1 MNRWVDW
8 GVELIRRTSTDLSPD
23 VEAALRRAAAA
34 EETGSTARSVL
45 DAILKNVALAREAS
59 TPICQDTG
67 LVSFYLHLPRGMDP
81 EPVKDGLTE
90 AVREAT
96 RLGFLRPNA
105 VNPITGKNSGDNV
118 GLHLPCFSVE
128 VHDSSDVLV
137 DLVLKGGGS
146 ENVGAQY
153 RLPDARL
160 KAGRDLA
167 GVEKCILDAVFQAQ
181 GFGCA
186 PGVVGVCIGGDR
198 GGSYLGAKKQ
208 LLRPLDDTNE
218 DPELAALEERL
229 LHNVNDLGIG
239 PMGFGG
245 RTTVLGVKVGYLHR
259 HPASFFVSMAYCCW
273 ADRRRRM
280 VVRGG
285 TEAQV
290 L

>member
-1 MNRWVDW
+1 MNKWVEW
-8 GVELIRRTSTDLSPD
+8 GVELLRRTTADLSPD
-23 VEAALRRAAAA
+23 VEAALRRSAAC
-34 EETGSTARSVL
+34 EVEGSTSRNVL
-45 DAILKNVALAREAS
+45 DAILKNVELAREFGS
-59 TPICQDTG
+59 PICQDTG
-67 LVSFYLHLPRGMDP
+67 LVSFYLQVPRGTDA
-81 EPVKDGLTE
+81 EPLKANLTE

-96 RLGFLRPNA
+96 RLGLLRPNA
-105 VNPITGKNSGDNV
+105 VNPVTGRNSGDNV
-118 GLHLPCFSVE
+118 GLNHPYFSVE
-128 VHDSSDVLV
+128 LHDSKDIVVDVM
-137 DLVLKGGGS
+137 LKGGGS

-186 PGVVGVCIGGDR
+186 PGIIGVCIGGDR
-198 GGSYLGAKKQ
+198 AGSFLGAKKQ
-208 LLRPLDDTNE
+208 LLRPLDDKNE
-218 DPELAALEERL
+218 DPELAALEDRL
-229 LHNVNDLGIG
+229 FSALNELGIG

-273 ADRRRRM
+273 ADRRRRL

-285 TEAQV
+285 EEAQF

>member
-1 MNRWVDW
+1 M
-8 GVELIRRTSTDLSPD
+8 IRRTSTDLSPD
-23 VEAALRRAAAA
+23 VEAALRKAAAT
-34 EETGSTARSVL
+34 EDEGSTARSVL
-45 DAILKNVALAREAS
+45 DAILKNVELARAGS

-81 EPVKDGLTE
+81 EPVKSGLTE

-96 RLGFLRPNA
+96 RLGLLRPNA
-105 VNPITGKNSGDNV
+105 VNPVTGKNSGDNV
-118 GLHLPCFSVE
+118 GLNLPSFSVE
-128 VHDSSDVLV
+128 VHDAPEVVV
-137 DLVLKGGGS
+137 DLMQKGGGS

-198 GGSYLGAKKQ
+198 AGSYLWAKKQ
-208 LLRPLDDTNE
+208 LLRRLDDVNE

-229 LHNVNDLGIG
+229 LRKLNELGIG

-273 ADRRRRM
+273 ADRRRRL
-280 VVRGG
+280 VVRGD
-285 TEAQV
+285 EAEV

>member
-1 MNRWVDW
+1 MNPWVDW
-8 GVELIRRTSTDLSPD
+8 GVELIRRTSSDLSPD
-23 VEAALRRAAAA
+23 VEAALREAAAA
-34 EETGSTARSVL
+34 EEAGSTARSVL
-45 DAILKNVALAREAS
+45 DAVLKNVALAREAS

-81 EPVKDGLTE
+81 EPVKAGLTE

-96 RLGFLRPNA
+96 RRGLLRPNA
-105 VNPITGKNSGDNV
+105 VNPVTGKNSGDNV
-118 GLHLPCFSVE
+118 GLNLPYFSVE
-128 VHDSSDVLV
+128 VHDSPDIVV
-137 DLVLKGGGS
+137 DLMQKGGGS

-198 GGSYLGAKKQ
+198 AGSYLGAKKQ
-208 LLRPLDDTNE
+208 LLRRLDDTNE

-229 LHNVNDLGIG
+229 FLKLNDLGIG

-285 TEAQV
+285 TEAEV

>member
-1 MNRWVDW
+1 MNRFVEW

-23 VEAALRRAAAA
+23 VEAALRNALEA
-34 EETGSTARSVL
+34 EAPGSTARSVL
-45 DAILKNVALAREAS
+45 ETILKNVELAREGG

-67 LVSFYLHLPRGMDP
+67 LVSFYLHVPRGLDP
-81 EPVKDGLTE
+81 EPIKADLTE
-90 AVREAT
+90 AVRRAT
-96 RLGFLRPNA
+96 ALGLLRPNA
-105 VNPITGKNSGDNV
+105 VNPVTGKNSGDNT
-118 GLHLPCFSVE
+118 GLNLPSFSVE
-128 VHDSSDVLV
+128 VHDAPEILV
-137 DLVLKGGGS
+137 DLMQKGGGS

-167 GVEKCILDAVFQAQ
+167 GVERCILDAVFQAQ

-186 PGVVGVCIGGDR
+186 PGIVGVCIGGDR
-198 GGSYLGAKKQ
+198 AGSFMGAKKQ
-208 LLRPLDDTNE
+208 LLRRLDDTNE
-218 DPELAALEERL
+218 DPELAGLEARL
-229 LHNVNDLGIG
+229 YRKLNELGVG

-280 VVRGG
+280 VVRGD
-285 TEAQV
+285 TAEV

>member
-1 MNRWVDW
+1 MNGWVRW
-8 GVELIRRTSTDLSPD
+8 GVELIRRSSTDLSPD
-23 VEAALRRAAAA
+23 VEAALRKAAASEDA
-34 EETGSTARSVL
+34 GSTARSVL
-45 DAILKNVALAREAS
+45 DAILKNVELARDAS

-67 LVSFYLHLPRGMDP
+67 LLSFYLHLPRGLDP
-81 EPVKDGLTE
+81 EPVKAGLIE

-96 RLGFLRPNA
+96 RLGLLRPNA
-105 VNPITGKNSGDNV
+105 VNPVTGKNSGDNV
-118 GLHLPCFSVE
+118 GLNLPYFSVE
-128 VHDSSDVLV
+128 VHDSPDIVV
-137 DLVLKGGGS
+137 DLMQKGGGS

-186 PGVVGVCIGGDR
+186 PGIVGVCIGGDR
-198 GGSYLGAKKQ
+198 AGSYLGAKKQ
-208 LLRPLDDTNE
+208 LLRRLDDTNE
-218 DPELAALEERL
+218 DPELAALEDRL
-229 LHNVNDLGIG
+229 FQQLNQLGIG

-245 RTTVLGVKVGYLHR
+245 RTTVLGVKVAYLHR

-280 VVRGG
+280 VVRGDKA
-285 TEAQV
+285 EV